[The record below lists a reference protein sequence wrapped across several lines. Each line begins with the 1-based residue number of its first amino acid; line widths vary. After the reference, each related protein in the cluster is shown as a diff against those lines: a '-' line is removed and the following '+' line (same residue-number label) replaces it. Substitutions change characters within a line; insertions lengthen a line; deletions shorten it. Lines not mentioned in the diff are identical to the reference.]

1 MTKWSVK
8 ADKSIDLRVVSEI
21 ATVPVQQSIPS
32 CKWDAEDLRAIAK
45 RAYPRRA
52 AYNSFDNGEMRC
64 VRILRA
70 GCPATLRGG
79 VCGYTADT
87 AAIAARCACHA
98 ASMAVHRS
106 KTGASNNMVI
116 LRITVK

>member
-8 ADKSIDLRVVSEI
+8 ADKSIDLRVVPEI
-21 ATVPVQQSIPS
+21 ATAPVQQRILRSMR
-32 CKWDAEDLRAIAK
+32 DAEDLRAIAK

-64 VRILRA
+64 VRIFRA

-79 VCGYTADT
+79 VCGYAADT

-98 ASMAVHRS
+98 TSMAVHRG